1 MKRIITYSV
10 FAAVMVSAS
19 GCSRKTVRAVDRS
32 DCYTDVRVLRRVD
45 TLSVGRSVNLV
56 FKEPRLLAVRCAA
69 DDTALVELQA
79 AELVV
84 SVVAAASGCSELSD
98 SVSVVYSG
106 KTSESETRRSGG
118 AIPSW
123 LKVVI
128 AFVAASAIGLSFRGI
143 GSRR

>member
-1 MKRIITYSV
+1 MSV
-10 FAAVMVSAS
+10 
-19 GCSRKTVRAVDRS
+19 CSD
-32 DCYTDVRVLRRVD
+32 
-45 TLSVGRSVNLV
+45 VNLV

-79 AELVV
+79 AELVL
-84 SVVAAASGCSELSD
+84 SDVAAASGCSELSD

>member
-69 DDTALVELQA
+69 DE
-79 AELVV
+79 
-84 SVVAAASGCSELSD
+84 
-98 SVSVVYSG
+98 
-106 KTSESETRRSGG
+106 
-118 AIPSW
+118 
-123 LKVVI
+123 
-128 AFVAASAIGLSFRGI
+128 IGRAHV
-143 GSRR
+143 